1 MKNGNDN
8 PRPGKHELVVAL
20 GQQMYRIE
28 RPFGRFDARGA
39 LVSDVACDSRGHVF
53 VLLRS
58 DPLVDAP
65 SDPVIELDPEGT
77 MVGSFGTGEVADAHM
92 MCFDRHDRLFVVD
105 RDLHQIVGFDR
116 SGRVVAR
123 IGERGRPGSPFMH
136 PSALAFAPD
145 GSFYVA
151 DGYAACRVH
160 RFSPDGALLC
170 SWGERGDGPGQ
181 FTTPHGIWVLADGR
195 VLVADREND
204 RVQTFSPTGEPLDA
218 WRHLPRSMDIWSD
231 AAGRIYVTDQAPR
244 LTRFDESGNVTGCC
258 RPVLNAG
265 HGISGDTKGHL
276 YLAEV
281 SPSRITRMVP
291 L

>member
-1 MKNGNDN
+1 MNSVNGK
-8 PRPGKHELVVAL
+8 PELIVAL
-20 GQQMYRIE
+20 GRDAFRVE
-28 RPFGRFDARGA
+28 RPFGRFNAGGA

-58 DPLVDAP
+58 DPMVDAP
-65 SDPVIELDPEGT
+65 ADPVVELDPEGN
-77 MVGSFGTGEVADAHM
+77 MVGSFGAGEVSDAHM
-92 MCFDRHDRLFVVD
+92 MAFDRQDRLFVVD
-105 RDLHQIVGFDR
+105 RDSHQIVAFDR

-123 IGERGRPGSPFMH
+123 VGERGRPGSPFSH

-145 GSFYVA
+145 GGFYVA
-151 DGYAACRVH
+151 DGYGACRIH
-160 RFSPDGALLC
+160 RFSPDAILLG

-204 RVQTFSPTGEPLDA
+204 RVQVFSSTGEALGA

-231 AAGRIYVTDQAPR
+231 AAGRIYVTDQVPR
-244 LTRFDESGNVTGCC
+244 LTRFDENGSVTGCC
-258 RPVLNAG
+258 RPVLNGG
-265 HGISGDTKGHL
+265 HGICGDSQGHL

-281 SPSRITRMVP
+281 SPSRITRLVP
-291 L
+291 LKYLPS